1 MNISDFSVSAFV
13 FAAPLAV
20 KRLPT
25 SPIAVRN
32 APYLQLLALLG
43 DDVLV
48 QHIHLLVASSA
59 VSLARCPCLSSR
71 EVLARWTVSATRMDC
86 KTASPYLTCSWME
99 QASEVPLKFF
109 CLDAALSILSSMDN
123 IDAAHANPL
132 QPKVAVLAL
141 TLELYET
148 LAPELRRDREN
159 WVRREMGKWRH
170 MWPFLH
176 FPITSF
182 PTDRPPD

>member
-1 MNISDFSVSAFV
+1 MAGSATMNRPSSTRCPFPFAF
-13 FAAPLAV
+13 
-20 KRLPT
+20 
-25 SPIAVRN
+25 I
-32 APYLQLLALLG
+32 Q
-43 DDVLV
+43 
-48 QHIHLLVASSA
+48 SSA
-59 VSLARCPCLSSR
+59 IMHL
-71 EVLARWTVSATRMDC
+71 TRMDC

-148 LAPELRRDREN
+148 LAPKLRLDREN
-159 WVRREMGKWRH
+159 WVRREMLPALGDSAEVLFERAV
-170 MWPFLH
+170 FR
-176 FPITSF
+176 S
-182 PTDRPPD
+182 